1 MGFERGAT
9 HFHSP
14 RESWKTIPII
24 IEKRLTL
31 FNKTLLIVELLLLIS
46 RRQPKITE

>member
-1 MGFERGAT
+1 MGFERGST

-14 RESWKTIPII
+14 KESSKTIPII
-24 IEKRLTL
+24 IEKKTNI
-31 FNKTLLIVELLLLIS
+31 NKTLLIVELLFFIS